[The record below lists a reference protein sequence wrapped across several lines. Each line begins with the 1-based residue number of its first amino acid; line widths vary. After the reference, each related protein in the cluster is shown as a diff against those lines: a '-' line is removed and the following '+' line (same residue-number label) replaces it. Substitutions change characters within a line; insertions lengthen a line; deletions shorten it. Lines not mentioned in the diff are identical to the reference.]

1 MRMRRSRKRG
11 GEDPSAH
18 VLFSSQRVDLGDAEL
33 SGLLGWAA
41 ELLDSSW
48 VCPLP
53 QRTEKRG
60 MSEDSKDVGRGLIPT
75 VKRFLQLGTERR
87 TDGGGNGTEV
97 CTGLCSVAIYP
108 AQWSRTSTLAAEDK
122 KGKRSGQVH
131 SPLFK
136 QRIPRSCC
144 MCALCRAIT

>member
-11 GEDPSAH
+11 GKDPSVH
-18 VLFSSQRVDLGDAEL
+18 VLFSSQWVDLGNAEL
-33 SGLLGWAA
+33 SGLLGWAS

-60 MSEDSKDVGRGLIPT
+60 MSEDSKDVGSGLIPT

-87 TDGGGNGTEV
+87 TDGGR
-97 CTGLCSVAIYP
+97 TGLRFALDYVLWP
-108 AQWSRTSTLAAEDK
+108 STPLSDPEHRHWQLKIRRGRGADKSTVLCLNRGFHVRAAC
-122 KGKRSGQVH
+122 V
-131 SPLFK
+131 
-136 QRIPRSCC
+136 
-144 MCALCRAIT
+144 LCRAIT